1 MYGMES
7 DLFVPGTGLYR
18 EVETVG
24 RGEEMSTLNY
34 LCRNDVSDEDCYKCM
49 KYGILIGCPSHC
61 EYFDD
66 VRSRM
71 TPEQLEERERIM
83 KIIGANDPFP
93 VQKMTP
99 PT

>member
-1 MYGMES
+1 
-7 DLFVPGTGLYR
+7 
-18 EVETVG
+18 
-24 RGEEMSTLNY
+24 MSTLNY

-49 KYGILIGCPSHC
+49 KYGILIGCPSNC

-66 VRSRM
+66 VRARM

-83 KIIGANDPFP
+83 KIIGVKDHFP